1 MGQAGVNMGQ
11 SGVSM
16 GQARAQSEQVKE
28 AAVSSDDRLEI
39 LPDARSLAERVAD
52 WLLDAATRTDGVF
65 AIALSGG
72 STPRALYQRLAQP
85 PYRDAFP
92 WARTHVFFGDE
103 RFVPH
108 DDPLSNYRMVWQAM
122 LSHVPVPRENIHG
135 VPVEGLTPEQA
146 AESYDATLKIFH
158 GANRLDPARP
168 LFDINLLGLGED
180 GHTASLFPG
189 TDVLKERVRWVAPVI
204 GAKAEARITLTYPAI
219 DSSRYVAF
227 LINGTAKREM
237 LGRLMADDPA
247 LPATHVD
254 PTGELLVFADQAA
267 AG

>member
-1 MGQAGVNMGQ
+1 MT
-11 SGVSM
+11 
-16 GQARAQSEQVKE
+16 
-28 AAVSSDDRLEI
+28 DRKLI
-39 LPDARSLAERVAD
+39 VQPDPATLAKYVAD
-52 WLLDAATRTDGVF
+52 WILKEANEATEVF

-72 STPRALYQRLAQP
+72 STPKLLYELLAQP
-85 PYRDAFP
+85 PYLKQLP
-92 WARTHVFFGDE
+92 WSRIHWFWGDE

-254 PTGELLVFADQAA
+254 PTGELLVFADLAA